1 MSVSSASSGSMSS
14 GSELPTPP
22 SGSMGS
28 HRITIPSPSTSPI
41 LSYFMAHSPTA
52 KTPATGT
59 FPFKRTFGPAPVLEE
74 EPAEREIPAALHA
87 RRASATFSNRFS
99 HGPSGTT
106 IPESHVE
113 RGTNLLRRLSL
124 SSSAFVKP
132 HLDTNARSGSPPS
145 PPPNTA
151 ASPTMQK
158 PPFQTK
164 PRRSATISVDGAKP
178 RRAPSPMGERI
189 LKGHFDGFN

>member
-1 MSVSSASSGSMSS
+1 MSVSSASSGSISS

-22 SGSMGS
+22 SGSVGS
-28 HRITIPSPSTSPI
+28 QRISIPSPSTSPI
-41 LSYFMAHSPTA
+41 LSYFLAQSPTT

-59 FPFKRTFGPAPVLEE
+59 FPFKRTFGPTPVLEE
-74 EPAEREIPAALHA
+74 EPEKEIPAALHA
-87 RRASATFSNRFS
+87 RRASATFSNRFMQN
-99 HGPSGTT
+99 PPVGTT
-106 IPESHVE
+106 IPDAHVE

-124 SSSAFVKP
+124 SSNAFVKP
-132 HLDTNARSGSPPS
+132 QLDTTVRAPPS

-151 ASPTMQK
+151 ISPVMQNA
-158 PPFQTK
+158 PFKTK
-164 PRRSATISVDGAKP
+164 PRRSATISTDGAKP